1 MAEKP
6 QDQGGKNPKTD
17 SGGSGNAFYLPGV
30 MSGCT
35 RRTLDRPV
43 ANAKLSLHT
52 FDYGTHSLP
61 RYLTIRPAKSYPPNL
76 PVCIQAGFGW
86 CALDN
91 HAHEGF
97 AAGHGID
104 LCRYRPFELCGCDWN
119 SCRAWRLLDQKI
131 TCMSNWFQGRSVR
144 RNTYYFARAVC
155 SDRDWRHSVSLHLSS
170 ITRSAERLCA
180 PVEVRKPASAC
191 SCEWEKLGI
200 DTRAEFLSGY
210 CRTLRWFGRST
221 ELGATVRPI

>member
-43 ANAKLSLHT
+43 ANAKLSPHT

-61 RYLTIRPAKSYPPNL
+61 RYLAIHPAKSYPPNL

-104 LCRYRPFELCGCDWN
+104 LCRYRPFELCGCYWN

-155 SDRDWRHSVSLHLSS
+155 SDRDWRHSVSPSPVIDNPFRRAPL
-170 ITRSAERLCA
+170 RSC
-180 PVEVRKPASAC
+180 
-191 SCEWEKLGI
+191 
-200 DTRAEFLSGY
+200 
-210 CRTLRWFGRST
+210 
-221 ELGATVRPI
+221 